1 MPMAA
6 ANTPTPGDSVNETEE
21 RLLDCA
27 LTLFAAQGYEGA
39 SVREIIEAAGVTRPV
54 LYYYCD
60 NKEHLFKRVVQW
72 THDDAY
78 RDLEQALSAEASV
91 ASQLRVLM
99 RGTFAFCAND
109 PRIPQLMFQAAY
121 GSGASE
127 LAEFMRAQ
135 ANRRFALVVDIMQR
149 GMVAGELQSGD
160 AAALAL
166 VFCSLMDY
174 HANAL
179 SRLPTPERLLT
190 DERADA
196 LVNTFLHGLGMGR
209 RKAPELPPL

>member
-6 ANTPTPGDSVNETEE
+6 MSTETRNDSVHGTEA
-21 RLLDCA
+21 RLFDCA
-27 LTLFAAQGYEGA
+27 LTLFATQGYEGT

-60 NKEHLFKRVVQW
+60 NKEHLFRRVVHW

-78 RDLEQALSAEASV
+78 RELEKALSAANGV
-91 ASQLRVLM
+91 ANQLRVII
-99 RGTFAFCAND
+99 RGTFAFCAKD

-121 GSGASE
+121 GSAASE
-127 LAEFMRAQ
+127 LSEFMEVQ
-135 ANRRFALVVDIMQR
+135 ASRRFVMVAGVIQR
-149 GMVAGELQSGD
+149 GIDAGELQRGD
-160 AAALAL
+160 AAAQAL

-179 SRLPTPERLLT
+179 SRMPSPEKLLT
-190 DERADA
+190 EDRADA
-196 LVNTFLHGLGMGR
+196 LVITFLHGLGTGR
-209 RKAPELPPL
+209 RKTPELPPL